1 MSLYGGVGARSCHG
15 GACWQVGKAMKVMR
29 GCGGLVLYLDFD
41 GVLHHE
47 DVRWHPRRGVYLNAP
62 PEYSLFQHAPLLVTL
77 LAPHPEV
84 RIVLSTS
91 WVRALGY
98 SRTVKR
104 LPPEL
109 RERVI
114 GATYHSKMHE
124 MAFAMLPRGVQVLD
138 DVERRAPRDWLA
150 LDDDASGWPTE
161 HEHRVLLTDERLG
174 LSAPG
179 LTDLLASKLRELKD

>member
-1 MSLYGGVGARSCHG
+1 
-15 GACWQVGKAMKVMR
+15 MKVLR
-29 GCGGLVLYLDFD
+29 GRGELLLYLDFD

-47 DVRWHPRRGVYLNAP
+47 DVRQHPRRGIYLNAP
-62 PEYSLFQHAPLLVTL
+62 SEYRLCQHAPLLESL
-77 LAPHPEV
+77 LRPYPAV

-104 LPPEL
+104 LPPDL

-124 MAFAMLPRGVQVLD
+124 RAFAMLPRGVQVLD
-138 DVERRAPRDWLA
+138 DVERRTPRDWLA
-150 LDDDASGWPTE
+150 LDDDASGWPKE

-179 LTDLLASKLRELKD
+179 LADLLASKLRALTAGEV